1 MFQVRGF
8 GGPLWRQR
16 KAIRRYL
23 STNDIRQ
30 KFIKFFESHDHVH
43 VPSSSLV
50 PPSEDRSLL
59 FTNAGMNQFKSLF
72 LGRQD
77 TKWGLLKRAVSYQK
91 CLRAGGKHND
101 LENVGRDLHHQ
112 TFFEMLGNW
121 SFNNAYSEEEA
132 CRLAWY
138 FLTDILDID
147 PARLYVSYF
156 GGSKEWNL
164 PPDKNCKSIW
174 LKIGLPESHIL
185 PFEKENFWEMGFTGP
200 CGPSSEIFYDRVPG
214 RSDAARLVNTDD
226 SIVELWNIVFITLN
240 RSSTGRL
247 ESLPNNHIDTG
258 MGLERLASVM
268 QDVPSNFDIDIFAP
282 IMKHISTF
290 SKAGAYGGRNGSAD
304 FNERD
309 ASYRIIADHLRGIV
323 VALADGVVPSAVDSG
338 FIVRKMLRR
347 SFWHAVSRLGMDRFA
362 CSDLVN
368 VVVDTLRPAYPE
380 LYHCAESVA
389 KCVMEEEHQYWKIID
404 RGFTIFEQLRVK
416 ILENVKVFPG
426 EDAWF
431 LHDTH
436 GIPIEITE
444 DLGRKYGLTVDLKRF
459 EELKEEAKKLSQST
473 SQFSGSVSIDTT
485 GLEKHSDDAKYEYFL
500 EKNGSYSFPQIST
513 KIVAAFDQGKR
524 VPSFASSGSVVLE
537 NCQFYAEEGGQKSDT
552 GVLEVNE
559 APVFEVTSVEK
570 VNGVAVLSGK
580 PIGQA
585 KISEGTMVKQKI
597 DVKRRLALMR
607 AHSATHLLNWALR
620 RVGAGRGQRGS
631 SIDEDSLRFDYATD
645 DCAGEDDII
654 EHVES
659 LIANV
664 ISEGRDVKVEKTAL
678 DVAAKI
684 RNLQSEFKEGKVYPS
699 VVRVARVG
707 DRLEDSLA
715 VECCSGTH
723 VLNTSSIVDFAVMS
737 DRSLAKGVR
746 RMLAVTGEKAQAN
759 RRYGEEVMSRLESE
773 VEQLNRGSHVEPN
786 RMGAYSVSVQ
796 WSLSSTT
803 KIYQEEAKSKQS
815 R

>member
-1 MFQVRGF
+1 M
-8 GGPLWRQR
+8 
-16 KAIRRYL
+16 

-30 KFIKFFESHDHVH
+30 KFIKYFESHDHVH

-50 PPSEDRSLL
+50 PSSEDRSLL

-164 PPDKNCKSIW
+164 PPDENCKRIW

-214 RSDAARLVNTDD
+214 RSDAARLVNIDD
-226 SIVELWNIVFITLN
+226 SIVELWNIVFISLN

-247 ESLPNNHIDTG
+247 ESLPSNHIDTG

-304 FNERD
+304 FNECD

-362 CSDLVN
+362 CSDLVH

-380 LYHCAESVA
+380 LHHCAESVA
-389 KCVMEEEHQYWKIID
+389 KCVMEEEHQYWNIID
-404 RGFTIFEQLRVK
+404 KGCTIFEQLRVK
-416 ILENVKVFPG
+416 IPENVKVFPG

-436 GIPIEITE
+436 GIPVEITE
-444 DLGRKYGLTVDLKRF
+444 DLGRKHGLAVDIKRF
-459 EELKEEAKKLSQST
+459 EELKEEAKKLSQNT
-473 SQFSGSVSIDTT
+473 SQFSGSTSIDTT
-485 GLEKHSDDAKYEYFL
+485 GLENYSDDAKYDYFL
-500 EKNGSYSFPQIST
+500 EKNGSYSFPQISS
-513 KIVAAFDQGKR
+513 KIVAAFDQGER
-524 VPSFASSGSVVLE
+524 VPSFSSSGSVVLE
-537 NCQFYAEEGGQKSDT
+537 NCQFYAEECGQKSDT

-585 KISEGTMVKQKI
+585 TISEGTMVKQKI

-664 ISEGRDVKVEKTAL
+664 ISEGRDVKVEKTTL
-678 DVAAKI
+678 GVAAKI
-684 RNLQSEFKEGKVYPS
+684 RNLQSEFKEGKAYPS

-707 DRLEDSLA
+707 DRLEDALA

-723 VLNTSSIVDFAVMS
+723 VLNTSSIIDFAVMS

-746 RMLAVTGEKAQAN
+746 RMVAVTGEKAQAN
-759 RRYGEEVMSRLESE
+759 RRYGEVVESRLESE
-773 VEQLNRGSHVEPN
+773 LEELNRGNHVEP
-786 RMGAYSVSVQ
+786 
-796 WSLSSTT
+796 SSEE
-803 KIYQEEAKSKQS
+803 KIEWDRIPYLYNGRCRQLQKSIKKKRKTS
-815 R
+815 KVALGS